1 MLLKVGKSNAIKGA
15 RARIPGSKSHTI
27 RALFISSLAWGESRI
42 LQPLVSDDTLSAVKI
57 CESFGAGIIAEGE
70 GYAVKGFGQNPQV
83 PEDVVHV
90 GNSGTSLRLGLS
102 VAALAEGY
110 TVFTGDEHIRRRPL
124 GPLVDALNDLGA
136 TAFTTRGNGMA
147 PVVIKGRM
155 KGGKTRINAYTSQ
168 FLSSL
173 LISCPLLE
181 NDTEIDVITLNEVP
195 YVEMTLWWLDK
206 QGIKYENEDFKK
218 IYIYGG
224 QEYKE
229 FDMYIP
235 GDFSS
240 ATFFIA
246 LAAISGDEIVL
257 ENLDINDPQGDKM
270 VLSILESMGAKVEY
284 RESCIVV
291 KGDRL
296 TGMEI
301 DMNYIPDALPAMA
314 VVGCFAEGETRLVNV
329 PQARI
334 KETDRISVMCH
345 ELRKMGAS
353 VSELPDGLI
362 IRKSRLK
369 GCEVDGH
376 HDHRVVM
383 ALTVAGL
390 NAEGDTLVKTAE
402 AINVTFPDF
411 AYLVKRC
418 GYDINVL

>member
-1 MLLKVGKSNAIKGA
+1 
-15 RARIPGSKSHTI
+15 
-27 RALFISSLAWGESRI
+27 
-42 LQPLVSDDTLSAVKI
+42 
-57 CESFGAGIIAEGE
+57 
-70 GYAVKGFGQNPQV
+70 
-83 PEDVVHV
+83 
-90 GNSGTSLRLGLS
+90 
-102 VAALAEGY
+102 
-110 TVFTGDEHIRRRPL
+110 
-124 GPLVDALNDLGA
+124 
-136 TAFTTRGNGMA
+136 
-147 PVVIKGRM
+147 
-155 KGGKTRINAYTSQ
+155 
-168 FLSSL
+168 
-173 LISCPLLE
+173 
-181 NDTEIDVITLNEVP
+181 
-195 YVEMTLWWLDK
+195 
-206 QGIKYENEDFKK
+206 
-218 IYIYGG
+218 
-224 QEYKE
+224 
-229 FDMYIP
+229 MYIP